1 LVQIQQEM
9 FVRRL
14 HPIVLLM
21 VFPMAQVN
29 VDQLIAYEE
38 GDLDI
43 EQTLDLFQSLID
55 TGMAWH
61 LQGGYGRVAKAL
73 IDDGYCFA

>member
-1 LVQIQQEM
+1 MVRIQQGVY
-9 FVRRL
+9 VRRL
-14 HPIVLLM
+14 HLIVLLM
-21 VFPMAQVN
+21 EFPVAQVT

-55 TGMAWH
+55 TGVAWH
-61 LQGGYGRVAKAL
+61 LQGNYGRVAKAL